1 MEARCPR
8 GPGAA
13 TTATPQGARTPN
25 WPTQCYHCMEGWE
38 GLLETS
44 KPSKNHPQPQNC
56 NNKYS
61 TRTETAC
68 KTVKTDK
75 CSHSSSQNPNRS
87 DTVSTSGAYR
97 GFVAIPDQ
105 WRHIMAAWIKEK
117 PESRCRK
124 IRKPHWKPNPK
135 TIRQLFMTKTEN
147 HMLKNG
153 KSAIRNEHPI
163 RKTKILWHK
172 NRS

>member
-13 TTATPQGARTPN
+13 TTATPQGARKPN

-44 KPSKNHPQPQNC
+44 KPSKIIHNRKTAIIN
-56 NNKYS
+56 
-61 TRTETAC
+61 TRPEPKPHA
-68 KTVKTDK
+68 KQSKPINVHIPVLKILIY
-75 CSHSSSQNPNRS
+75 S

>member
-75 CSHSSSQNPNRS
+75 CSHSSSQNANLFRYGVDKWSIQRFCGYSRS
-87 DTVSTSGAYR
+87 VEAHNGR
-97 GFVAIPDQ
+97 LDQ
-105 WRHIMAAWIKEK
+105 RETGIQM
-117 PESRCRK
+117 
-124 IRKPHWKPNPK
+124 
-135 TIRQLFMTKTEN
+135 
-147 HMLKNG
+147 
-153 KSAIRNEHPI
+153 
-163 RKTKILWHK
+163 
-172 NRS
+172 

>member
-56 NNKYS
+56 NKN
-61 TRTETAC
+61 TR
-68 KTVKTDK
+68 
-75 CSHSSSQNPNRS
+75 
-87 DTVSTSGAYR
+87 
-97 GFVAIPDQ
+97 
-105 WRHIMAAWIKEK
+105 
-117 PESRCRK
+117 PEP
-124 IRKPHWKPNPK
+124 KPHAKQSKPINVHIPV
-135 TIRQLFMTKTEN
+135 
-147 HMLKNG
+147 LK
-153 KSAIRNEHPI
+153 ILIDPI
-163 RKTKILWHK
+163 RRREVEHTEVSWLFQI
-172 NRS
+172 SGGT